1 MQDLSKLDQEY
12 LKSLK
17 RLNRYYLA
25 TAIML
30 ITCLVILFLGTSFYE
45 LKINQRASDYL
56 SGFLLAIAVILFI
69 YVIRNQKLMKDPK
82 LLKKERI
89 KNSDERNVE
98 IMKKS
103 LQFTSYFMV
112 IALVLTSVAGSF
124 LSEVI
129 MQMASLLIALFFISY
144 LVCYLYFKKRL

>member
-1 MQDLSKLDQEY
+1 MQELSKQDQKY

-17 RLNRYYLA
+17 RRNHYYLIA
-25 TAIML
+25 AL
-30 ITCLVILFLGTSFYE
+30 ILVACLAILFLGTSYYE

-56 SGFLLAIAVILFI
+56 SGFLLAIAAVLFI
-69 YVIRNQKLMKDPK
+69 YVIRNRKLIKDPK
-82 LLKKERI
+82 LIKRERI

-103 LQFTSYFMV
+103 LQFTSYFMM
-112 IALVLTSVAGSF
+112 ITLVLTSVIGSF
-124 LSEVI
+124 LSEAI

-144 LVCYLYFKKRL
+144 LLCYLYFKKRL

>member
-17 RLNRYYLA
+17 RFNRYYLA

-82 LLKKERI
+82 LLKK
-89 KNSDERNVE
+89 KAN
-98 IMKKS
+98 KK
-103 LQFTSYFMV
+103 FRRT
-112 IALVLTSVAGSF
+112 
-124 LSEVI
+124 
-129 MQMASLLIALFFISY
+129 
-144 LVCYLYFKKRL
+144 

>member
-17 RLNRYYLA
+17 RFNRYYLA

-56 SGFLLAIAVILFI
+56 SGFLLAIAVI
-69 YVIRNQKLMKDPK
+69 RNQKLMKDPK
-82 LLKKERI
+82 LLKKKRI